1 VLLERGGRP
10 PKRRMEDR
18 PEYGVRA
25 VPARDDRGPAAFFK
39 AMMSAFGET
48 IEARRDRADFV
59 GALCAQ
65 AFDSFEK
72 NVAIQAEG
80 APALACAGE
89 CAACCALRV
98 AATAPEVFLMARF
111 VGVNAAAFAQM
122 GIDLVR
128 RIAETDAEVGGLSE
142 GQRMA
147 ARRDCPFIENAL
159 CLAYRVRP
167 LACRGHASFDKEACV
182 KAAAG
187 CGGETAVSTPHL
199 VVRGLVQ
206 NALMSSLREAGLG
219 WRIYE
224 FNRALLIALSRPDAV
239 AKWVAGEDPLSEAVI
254 GEFDAA
260 EAAMAFDAVWD
271 G

>member
-1 VLLERGGRP
+1 
-10 PKRRMEDR
+10 MEDR